1 MEYFYV
7 KFFFLHKLEFLVH
20 KEKRKEGKGEGALFL
35 TYIGPHEEFHPQFSI
50 LPYMHIH

>member
-1 MEYFYV
+1 MWMEYFYV

-20 KEKRKEGKGEGALFL
+20 KEKGGGGAVSL

-50 LPYMHIH
+50 LPYMHTH